1 MTENRPIYIT
11 GPTASGKTGLAVAL
25 SRRLDAEIVSADS
38 RQVFRR
44 MNLGTGKDLDEYGS
58 VAYHLID
65 VCEPGEP
72 YNLFRFLADAN
83 EALEDIE
90 RRGRQAVVCGGS
102 GMYVEALARGTR
114 LPEVPPDP
122 ELRAR
127 LRGESLETLT
137 AMLAGM
143 KSLHNS
149 TDTDTVARAVRA
161 IEIETYYAAHPEL
174 KPEPLS
180 RAPLRQPLIVG
191 VEIDR
196 EMRRRRI
203 SARLRSRLD
212 SGMIDEVASLLA
224 EGVSPDTL
232 IGYGLEYRFIT
243 LHLLGKL
250 TLEEMVSQLEI
261 AIHQFAKRQMT
272 WFRGMERR
280 GLTLSWLP
288 YDMPEDEFTDR
299 VVELHKQYQY
309 YDGD

>member
-11 GPTASGKTGLAVAL
+11 GPTASGKTGRAVSLA
-25 SRRLDAEIVSADS
+25 RRLDAEIVSADS

-44 MNLGTGKDLDEYGS
+44 MNLGTGKDLEEYGD

-65 VCEPGEP
+65 VVEPGEP

-83 EALEDIE
+83 SALDDIE

-122 ELRAR
+122 ELRR
-127 LRGESLETLT
+127 GLRGESLETLT
-137 AMLAGM
+137 GILAGM
-143 KSLHNS
+143 KALHNT
-149 TDTDTVARAVRA
+149 TDTDTVARAIRA

-180 RAPLRQPLIVG
+180 HTPLRQPLIVG

-196 EMRRRRI
+196 EMRRSRI
-203 SARLRSRLD
+203 SSRLHSRLD
-212 SGMIDEVASLLA
+212 SGMVDEVAALLA

-243 LHLLGKL
+243 LHLIGRL
-250 TLEEMVSQLEI
+250 TLDEMITQLEI

-280 GLTLSWLP
+280 GLTLHWLP
-288 YDMPEDEFTDR
+288 FDMPEDEFVDR
-299 VVELHKQYQY
+299 VVSLHKEY
-309 YDGD
+309 YDGV